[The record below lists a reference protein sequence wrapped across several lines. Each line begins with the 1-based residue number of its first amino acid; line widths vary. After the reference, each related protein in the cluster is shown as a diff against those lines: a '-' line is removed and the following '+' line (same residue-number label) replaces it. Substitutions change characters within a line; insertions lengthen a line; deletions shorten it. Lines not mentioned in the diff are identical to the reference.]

1 MRYDCKVYIAVL
13 LLVMATMVVATLRA
27 KVMAVDEAVECL

>member
-1 MRYDCKVYIAVL
+1 MIVKCTYIAEL